1 MILKWIKNL
10 KSGLTKSSEKI
21 TDGIKTIFKNKKID
35 KNTLMQLEEHL
46 ISSDLGAN
54 FSSKIID
61 EISKKK
67 LPDTSD
73 EKVKEFLRKKFMI
86 FFFHWKKKLYLIF
99 LHM

>member
-61 EISKKK
+61 EIS
-67 LPDTSD
+67 
-73 EKVKEFLRKKFMI
+73 
-86 FFFHWKKKLYLIF
+86 
-99 LHM
+99 